1 MYGSSTVGC
10 TVFCFFLRRR
20 YRSSSVAIITTAKIA
35 AADAMPALAPVDK
48 LGWSSPGDNIELLGV
63 ADVIKSELGV
73 ADTTRPALGVA
84 DSTRPAL
91 GVADSIRPALGVA
104 DSIRPTLGVA
114 DVTRS
119 DRIEDKNVV
128 GIGSG
133 VVNKPTVLVGG
144 AEAAVSVKVISAAI
158 ECIVLDSFQESIVEE
173 DYTGSLRRG
182 AG

>member
-84 DSTRPAL
+84 DS
-91 GVADSIRPALGVA
+91 IRPA
-104 DSIRPTLGVA
+104 LGVA

>member
-84 DSTRPAL
+84 DS
-91 GVADSIRPALGVA
+91 IRPA
-104 DSIRPTLGVA
+104 LGVA

-133 VVNKPTVLVGG
+133 VVDKPTVLVGG

>member
-84 DSTRPAL
+84 DS
-91 GVADSIRPALGVA
+91 IRPALGVA
-104 DSIRPTLGVA
+104 DVA
-114 DVTRS
+114 RS

-158 ECIVLDSFQESIVEE
+158 EFIVLDSFQESIVEE